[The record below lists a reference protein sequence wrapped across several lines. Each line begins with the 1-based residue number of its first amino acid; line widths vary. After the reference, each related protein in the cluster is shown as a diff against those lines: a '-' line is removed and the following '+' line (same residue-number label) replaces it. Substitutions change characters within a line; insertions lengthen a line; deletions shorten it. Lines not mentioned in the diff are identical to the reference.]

1 MRCKMTILIAIF
13 IIVNS
18 NILAAQIKERDVL
31 ANAGSTATLSS
42 GHTVS
47 WTLGETFVA
56 TRSSPN
62 LQIIVTEGFQQPT
75 DGTVSSAIDLPD
87 AIGKVIVSPNPTSNT
102 LNITFSKIPLA
113 PIHARLA
120 DASGRTV
127 RQLRLS
133 ELTTVLDL
141 TGLPA
146 SWYILSLTD
155 GKQCI
160 RGIKVV
166 KQ

>member
-1 MRCKMTILIAIF
+1 MTISIATLIVIG
-13 IIVNS
+13 
-18 NILAAQIKERDVL
+18 NILAAQTTERDVL
-31 ANAGSTATLSS
+31 ANAGNTVTLSS

-75 DGTVSSAIDLPD
+75 NGTVSTAFDLPD
-87 AIGKVIVSPNPTSNT
+87 AIGNVIVSPNPTSNT
-102 LNITFSKIPLA
+102 LNITFSKMPLA

-120 DASGRTV
+120 DASGQTV
-127 RQLRLS
+127 WQLRLS
-133 ELTTVLDL
+133 EVTTVLDL

-155 GKQCI
+155 GKQWI